1 MNNFTVFTG
10 SMFSGKSTILL
21 NTIENFLRAKKIILV
36 LNHKL
41 DDDRYN
47 KSSITTHTGM
57 TTDAYSIDNVDALK
71 EFDLK
76 KYDAI
81 FIDELQFFNVEVLKE
96 ILNGKRPKCKL
107 FCSGLDLT
115 WQNEPFDTTMYAMA
129 KADKVT
135 KLKAICDHCKEYKH
149 CISFNTSTSKFD
161 VIDVGGND
169 KYKPICSECYEV
181 IKGD

>member
-41 DDDRYN
+41 DDTRYN
-47 KSSITTHTGM
+47 KSSITTHSGM
-57 TTDAYSIDNVDALK
+57 RTDAYSINSVNDLDN
-71 EFDLK
+71 FDLK

-81 FIDELQFFNVEVLKE
+81 FVDELQFFKIDMLKK
-96 ILNGKRPKCKL
+96 ILNGKRSKCKL

-115 WQNEPFDTTMYAMA
+115 WQNEPFETTMYAMA

-135 KLKAICDHCKEYKH
+135 KLKAICERCKEYKH
-149 CISFNTSTSKFD
+149 CISYNIAEDRSEI
-161 VIDVGGND
+161 IDVGGSD
-169 KYKPICSECYEV
+169 RYQPICSDCYS
-181 IKGD
+181 KM